1 VSSGRLLVVAASSQV
16 DEAALREAVRQ
27 HAGTGEAKEAEVHIL
42 APAPASSWLHRL
54 TGDVDKARAKAEEVA
69 RQAAEAVEGM
79 ASVEAEVGDPELV
92 QAIEDALR
100 SFPAEE
106 LIVVTPAST
115 EADWLDE
122 ADVRQALERFG
133 LPVTYL
139 TAGRA

>member
-122 ADVRQALERFG
+122 ADVRHALERFG

>member
-27 HAGTGEAKEAEVHIL
+27 HAGTGSEEAEVHIL

-54 TGDVDKARAKAEEVA
+54 TGDVDEARAKAEEVA
-69 RQAAEAVEGM
+69 RQAAEAVQGM

-100 SFPAEE
+100 SFPADE
-106 LIVVTPAST
+106 LIVVAPAGT
-115 EADWLDE
+115 EADWLEEGDARE
-122 ADVRQALERFG
+122 ALERFG

-139 TAGRA
+139 TAGHA

>member
-1 VSSGRLLVVAASSQV
+1 VSSHRLLVVAASSQV

-27 HAGTGEAKEAEVHIL
+27 HAGTGEAKEAEVHVL

-54 TGDVDKARAKAEEVA
+54 TGDVDEARAKAEEVA
-69 RQAAEAVEGM
+69 RQAAEAVQGM

-100 SFPAEE
+100 SFPADE
-106 LIVVTPAST
+106 LIVVAPAGT
-115 EADWLDE
+115 EADWLEEGDARE
-122 ADVRQALERFG
+122 ALERFG

-139 TAGRA
+139 TPGRA